1 MKIGTETCAG
11 RIRITLQG
19 ELDHHTASATLR
31 DTENLLDRYLPR
43 DCILDMSRL
52 SFMDSSGIALI
63 LRLKRRM
70 QETGGR
76 IWVENP
82 CPQDK
87 GSKRYE
93 IKQLIATLGEG
104 YPDLK
109 SKVFGAMQRLPMEGW
124 GKENKQA

>member
-1 MKIGTETCAG
+1 MKIGTENAAG

-19 ELDHHTASATLR
+19 ELDHHTAATTLR
-31 DTENLLDRYLPR
+31 DTENILDRYLPR

-63 LRLKRRM
+63 LRLYRRM

-82 CPQDK
+82 
-87 GSKRYE
+87 GSQARRVLDASGIE
-93 IKQLIATLGEG
+93 RIVAIKQVE
-104 YPDLK
+104 
-109 SKVFGAMQRLPMEGW
+109 
-124 GKENKQA
+124 KETKA

>member
-82 CPQDK
+82 CPQARRVLDAS
-87 GSKRYE
+87 GVERIVPIRY
-93 IKQLIATLGEG
+93 
-104 YPDLK
+104 
-109 SKVFGAMQRLPMEGW
+109 
-124 GKENKQA
+124 KEKETVV